1 MLVVPKDE
9 VIIISSNVP
18 EIDDGIEVYDKD
30 KTYKIGNVVQTE
42 DCIFEST
49 KDENID
55 VPIKEK
61 TSLSW
66 LYLGK
71 TNRHKMFDEY
81 MSTSTTYQDE
91 LVYEFAVNDI
101 DTICFFGLV
110 TESVKIEIFSEEELV
125 YEEIKNTYT
134 RFVSNWWEWTVQ
146 EGKYK
151 KIAFFRNIPSFYG
164 AKLKVTI
171 SFSGG
176 IASCSHLI
184 FGKSLDFGITLVDPK
199 PTSSIRNMVSKEKQS
214 DGNVKTTNS
223 RIYKRVV
230 LNVLLDSSRVDEI
243 QSFLEEY
250 SLTPMLFIGVEKE
263 SMDMNSLTAYGF
275 YKDFEQPITLNYS
288 QYQIEIEG
296 IV

>member
-9 VIIISSNVP
+9 VIVISSNVP
-18 EIDDGIEVYDKD
+18 ELDDGIEIYDKD
-30 KTYKIGNVVQTE
+30 KTYKTGNVVQTE

-71 TNRHKMFDEY
+71 INRLKMFDEY

-110 TESVKIEIFSEEELV
+110 AQEVKIEIFQGDELV
-125 YEEIKNTYT
+125 YEEVKSTYT
-134 RFVSNWWEWTVQ
+134 RFVSNWREWTVQ
-146 EGKYK
+146 KGSYK

-164 AKLKVTI
+164 ATLKVTI
-171 SFSGG
+171 FFPESL
-176 IASCSHLI
+176 ASCSHLI
-184 FGKSLDFGITLVDPK
+184 FGKSLDFGMTLVDPK
-199 PTSSIRNMVSKEKQS
+199 PTSSIRNMVSKDKQA
-214 DGNVKTTNS
+214 DGSVKTSNS
-223 RIYKRVV
+223 QVYKRVT
-230 LNVLLDSSRVDEI
+230 LNVLLDTSRVDEI
-243 QSFLEEY
+243 QDFLEEY
-250 SLTPMLFIGVEKE
+250 SLTPMLFIGVENE
-263 SMDMNSLTAYGF
+263 NMNSLTAYGF
-275 YKDFEQPITLNYS
+275 YKDFEQPITLDYS

>member
-9 VIIISSNVP
+9 VVVITSNVP
-18 EIDDGIEVYDKD
+18 EIEPNIDVYDND
-30 KTYKIGNVVQTE
+30 TTYGLNAVVQME
-42 DCIFEST
+42 DCIFQSAKEDN
-49 KDENID
+49 KD
-55 VPIKEK
+55 VPVRNQ

-71 TNRHKMFDEY
+71 TNKYKMFDEY
-81 MSTSTTYQDE
+81 MSTSTKFAE
-91 LVYEFAVNDI
+91 ALIYEFAVNDI
-101 DTICFFGLV
+101 DTICFFGL
-110 TESVKIEIFSEEELV
+110 EAENVKIEIFSEEELV
-125 YEEIKNTYT
+125 YEEIKDTYT

-171 SFSGG
+171 SFPGG

-223 RIYKRVV
+223 RIYKRVT

-263 SMDMNSLTAYGF
+263 SMDMNSLTAFGF
-275 YKDFEQPITLNYS
+275 YKDFEQPIGLNIS

>member
-9 VIIISSNVP
+9 VIVISSNVP
-18 EIDDGIEVYDKD
+18 ELDNGIDVYIPNTSYD
-30 KTYKIGNVVQTE
+30 IGAVVQME
-42 DCIFEST
+42 DCIFESAKT
-49 KDENID
+49 QNTDT
-55 VPIKEK
+55 PIKNQ

-81 MSTSTTYQDE
+81 MSTSTAYEDE

-101 DTICFFGLV
+101 DTICFFGLIA
-110 TESVKIEIFSEEELV
+110 ESVKIEIFSEEELA
-125 YEEIKNTYT
+125 YEEIRDTYT

-146 EGKYK
+146 PGRYE
-151 KIAFFRNIPSFYG
+151 KIAFFRNVPSFYG
-164 AKLKVTI
+164 ATLKVTI
-171 SFSGG
+171 SFSGS
-176 IASCSHLI
+176 IASCSHCI
-184 FGKSLDFGITLVDPK
+184 FGKSLDFGITLIDPK

-243 QSFLEEY
+243 QNFLEEY

-275 YKDFEQPITLNYS
+275 YKDFEQPIGLNLS